1 MLFNQTWE
9 GEDYWRTYTKECC
22 PGLEELVDIRN
33 PELMRTNRKHKK
45 KEIQLIYW
53 RMKARE
59 LDPNQ
64 GNQLGQVPRVIVERS
79 DWTKYRNAI
88 KLMVMNY
95 YTMRY
100 GSNCEACKKKA
111 EEVL

>member
-45 KEIQLIYW
+45 KEI
-53 RMKARE
+53 
-59 LDPNQ
+59 
-64 GNQLGQVPRVIVERS
+64 
-79 DWTKYRNAI
+79 
-88 KLMVMNY
+88 
-95 YTMRY
+95 
-100 GSNCEACKKKA
+100 
-111 EEVL
+111 